1 MASLSCL
8 SRLNSPFSEDNAP
21 GVGPILR
28 LGLRHQIASAPGG
41 FRPRSD
47 RGERVITH
55 VGTARH
61 TDLATYRLPHH
72 SSVGHSST
80 AKWFHVAV
88 HEVVKHLDSA
98 PFLQLVRFPGG
109 PATAENPKFSSFS
122 VPESV
127 VGVPEMWS
135 SIAEAVTAE
144 TADVVI
150 LVQRVDP
157 HGSDAAPSHQ
167 QQATV
172 VVEPPTADGAAP
184 GMERLTSS
192 ELKAHVEE
200 ACRKLE
206 ASGVG
211 ESILHGK
218 VGACCDRKA
227 RPGANSVHGASPQVG
242 IVPFGTRPSPAR
254 TAVKVKGLPTAG
266 TPSPAPL
273 SGYWGVVVQ
282 SRHHTGTEGCYLLR
296 AVRQICPPGPQED
309 HACSCTHYS
318 LTKVCR
324 GENVERQFVNS
335 WLV

>member
-1 MASLSCL
+1 MASLSCHL
-8 SRLNSPFSEDNAP
+8 RLNSLFKEDNVP
-21 GVGPILR
+21 GVDSVVK
-28 LGLRHQIASAPGG
+28 LGLRHPTASAPVGLRL
-41 FRPRSD
+41 RPD
-47 RGERVITH
+47 RAQRLITSA
-55 VGTARH
+55 GTARH
-61 TDLATYRLPHH
+61 SDLATYRLPHH
-72 SSVGHSST
+72 SSVGHSAT
-80 AKWFHVAV
+80 AKWFQAAV
-88 HEVVKHLDSA
+88 HELVKHLDSA

-109 PATAENPKFSSFS
+109 PANSENPKFSSFS

-157 HGSDAAPSHQ
+157 HGNEATPSQ
-167 QQATV
+167 QQPTV
-172 VVEPPTADGAAP
+172 AVEPPQADGAAP
-184 GMERLTSS
+184 GMQRLTSS
-192 ELKAHVEE
+192 ELKAHVED

-218 VGACCDRKA
+218 VGPCCDRKA
-227 RPGANSVHGASPQVG
+227 RPGVNAVHGASAQPG
-242 IVPFGTRPSPAR
+242 IVPFGIRPTPAR
-254 TAVKVKGLPTAG
+254 TAVKVKALPTAG
-266 TPSPAPL
+266 APSRAPL

-296 AVRQICPPGPQED
+296 AVRQICPPGPESD